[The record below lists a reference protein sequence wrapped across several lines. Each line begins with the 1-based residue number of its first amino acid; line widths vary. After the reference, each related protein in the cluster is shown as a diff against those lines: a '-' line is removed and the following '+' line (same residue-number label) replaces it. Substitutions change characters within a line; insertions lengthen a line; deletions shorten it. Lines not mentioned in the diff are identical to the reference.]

1 MWYAFYVAWA
11 RTDGN
16 DRLSWAARPLCPLDL
31 VVRSPRNAESFK
43 DWGFGFMSSVID
55 RSSSRI
61 KPEKIEQAVIRFAGD
76 SGDGMQITGS
86 QFTNTV
92 ALYGNDIATF
102 PDFPAEIR
110 APAGTLPGVSGYQL
124 HFASSDVY
132 TPGDAVDVLI
142 AMNPAA
148 LKVNIADLKPNGIL
162 IVNSD
167 SFGENDL
174 RKAQLTANPLEDH
187 SLDKYRLFSVEL
199 ERLTRVSLEH
209 LGLDAKSMDRC
220 KNFFALGMCY
230 WLYNRSTESTVRW
243 IEDKFKNKPLL
254 VEANKLAMKAGY
266 SYCEAT
272 EAFQISYEIPPAQLA
287 PGSYRNMSGNQALAL
302 GFVTASQKSGLRLFQ
317 GSYPIT
323 PASDIL
329 HELAQYKDFGVMT
342 FQAEDEIAAV
352 TSTIGAAYAGALGL
366 TTTSGPGMAL
376 KTEAIGLAIAVE
388 IPLVICDI
396 QRGGP
401 STGLPTKTE
410 QADLLQ
416 ALFGRNSEAPVPVIA
431 PATPSDC
438 FWAAIEASRI
448 AVKYMVPVILLSD
461 GYLANGAEPWRIPD
475 LAEIPEI
482 PVQFATEPNSPGGYL
497 PYKRNPDTLARP
509 WAVPGTPGL
518 EHRIGG
524 LEKQDVT
531 GNINYEPLNHENMVR
546 IRAAKV
552 AAIAQDIPE
561 AVPSG
566 DPKGDLLIIAWG
578 STHGAITAAVNAQ
591 RAEGRKIG
599 HVHLRHLNP
608 LPSNLGDVI
617 KRYKH
622 VLVPELNMGQL
633 LWILRAKFLVD
644 AVGLNK
650 IQGRP
655 FKQAELEQK
664 IEEMLGVD

>member
-1 MWYAFYVAWA
+1 MSTV
-11 RTDGN
+11 TDI
-16 DRLSWAARPLCPLDL
+16 PLPKAK
-31 VVRSPRNAESFK
+31 RE
-43 DWGFGFMSSVID
+43 VID
-55 RSSSRI
+55 
-61 KPEKIEQAVIRFAGD
+61 QAVIRFAGD

-102 PDFPAEIR
+102 PDYPAEIR
-110 APAGTLPGVSGYQL
+110 APAGTLPGVSGFQL
-124 HFASSDVY
+124 HFSSTDVY
-132 TPGDAVDVLI
+132 TPGDAIDVLI

-148 LKVNIADLKPNGIL
+148 LKTNLADLKANGIL

-167 SFGENDL
+167 SFTENDL
-174 RKAQLTANPLEDH
+174 RKAQMTVNPLEDH
-187 SLDKYRLFSVEL
+187 SLDKFRLFSVEL
-199 ERLTRVSLEH
+199 ERLTRRALEH

-230 WLYNRSTESTVRW
+230 WLYNRSMDSTVRW
-243 IEDKFKNKPLL
+243 IEDKFQKKPLL
-254 VEANKLAMKAGY
+254 IEANKLAMKAGY

-272 EAFQISYEIPPAQLA
+272 EAFQINYEIPPAQLT
-287 PGSYRNMSGNQALAL
+287 PGLYRSMSGNQALAL
-302 GFVTASQKSGLRLFQ
+302 GFVTAAQKAGLTLFQ

-329 HELAQYKDFGVMT
+329 HELSQYKDFGVMT
-342 FQAEDEIAAV
+342 FQAEDEIAAI
-352 TSTIGAAYAGALGL
+352 TSSIGAAYAGALAI
-366 TTTSGPGMAL
+366 TTTSGPGMSL
-376 KTEAIGLAIAVE
+376 KTEALGLAVAVE
-388 IPLVICDI
+388 IPLVVCNI

-416 ALFGRNSEAPVPVIA
+416 ALFGRNSEAPIPILA
-431 PATPSDC
+431 ASTPSDC
-438 FWAAIEASRI
+438 FWVAIEASRI
-448 AVKYMVPVILLSD
+448 AIKYMVPVIILSD
-461 GYLANGAEPWRIPD
+461 GYLANGAEPWRIPNVED
-475 LAEIPEI
+475 IPEI
-482 PVQFATEPNSPGGYL
+482 PVHFAKEANSPNGFL
-497 PYKRNPDTLARP
+497 PYKRDPQTLSRP

-552 AAIAQDIPE
+552 AGIVQDIPDVLP
-561 AVPSG
+561 AG
-566 DPKGDLLIIAWG
+566 DSEGDLLIVAWG
-578 STHGAITAAVNAQ
+578 STHGSITAALKSQ
-591 RAEGRKIG
+591 RAKGRKIG
-599 HVHLRHLNP
+599 HLHLRHLNP
-608 LPSNLGDVI
+608 LPANVGDI
-617 KRYKH
+617 LKRYKK

-633 LWILRAKFLVD
+633 LWVLRAKFLVD
-644 AVGLNK
+644 AIGLNK

-664 IEEMLGVD
+664 IEEVLGV

>member
-1 MWYAFYVAWA
+1 MSTLIEVPPVKTK
-11 RTDGN
+11 REV
-16 DRLSWAARPLCPLDL
+16 LD
-31 VVRSPRNAESFK
+31 
-43 DWGFGFMSSVID
+43 
-55 RSSSRI
+55 
-61 KPEKIEQAVIRFAGD
+61 QAVIRFAGD
-76 SGDGMQITGS
+76 SGDGMQITGN
-86 QFTNTV
+86 QFTNTA

-102 PDFPAEIR
+102 PDYPAEIR
-110 APAGTLPGVSGYQL
+110 APAGTIPGVSGFQL
-124 HFASSDVY
+124 HFSSNEVY
-132 TPGDAVDVLI
+132 TPGDAIDVLI

-148 LKVNIADLKPNGIL
+148 LKVNVADLKANGIL

-167 SFGENDL
+167 SFKEGDL
-174 RKAQLTANPLEDH
+174 RKAQMTSNPLEDH
-187 SLDKYRLFSVEL
+187 SLDKFRLFSVEL
-199 ERLTRVSLEH
+199 ERLTRRSLEH

-230 WLYNRSTESTVRW
+230 WLYNRSSEPTVRW

-254 VEANKLAMKAGY
+254 VEANKLALKGGY

-272 EAFQISYEIPPAQLA
+272 EAFQVSYEIPPAQLT
-287 PGSYRNMSGNQALAL
+287 PGLYRSMSGNQALAL
-302 GFVTASQKSGLRLFQ
+302 GFVTAAQKSGLTLFQ

-329 HELAQYKDFGVMT
+329 HELSQYKDFGVMT
-342 FQAEDEIAAV
+342 FQAEDEIAAI
-352 TSTIGAAYAGALGL
+352 TSSIGAAYAGALAI

-376 KTEAIGLAIAVE
+376 KTEALGLAVAVE

-416 ALFGRNSEAPVPVIA
+416 ALFGRNSEAPIPVLA
-431 PATPSDC
+431 ASTPADC
-438 FWAAIEASRI
+438 FWVAIEACRI
-448 AVKYMVPVILLSD
+448 AVKYMVPVIILSD
-461 GYLANGAEPWRIPD
+461 GYLANGAEPWRIPELSD
-475 LAEIPEI
+475 IPEI
-482 PVQFATEPNSPGGYL
+482 PVKFATDPLTFL
-497 PYKRNPDTLARP
+497 PYKRDPQTLARP
-509 WAVPGTPGL
+509 WAVPGSPGL

-524 LEKQDVT
+524 LEKQDPT

-552 AAIAQDIPE
+552 AAVAQDIPNVLP
-561 AVPSG
+561 AG
-566 DPKGDLLIIAWG
+566 DLEGDLLIVAWG
-578 STHGAITAAVNAQ
+578 STCGSITAALKAQ
-591 RAEGRKIG
+591 RAKGRRIG
-599 HVHLRHLNP
+599 HLHLRHLNP
-608 LPSNLGDVI
+608 LPSNLGDVL
-617 KRYKH
+617 KRYKR

-633 LWILRAKFLVD
+633 LWVLRAKYLVD

-664 IEEMLGVD
+664 IEEMLGL

>member
-1 MWYAFYVAWA
+1 MS
-11 RTDGN
+11 T
-16 DRLSWAARPLCPLDL
+16 LIESPLTKH
-31 VVRSPRNAESFK
+31 RRER
-43 DWGFGFMSSVID
+43 ID
-55 RSSSRI
+55 
-61 KPEKIEQAVIRFAGD
+61 QAVIRFAGD

-124 HFASSDVY
+124 HFSSNDVF

-148 LKVNIADLKPNGIL
+148 LKVNVADLKANGIL

-167 SFGENDL
+167 SFKENDL
-174 RKAQLTANPLEDH
+174 RKAQMTSNPLEDH
-187 SLDKYRLFSVEL
+187 SLDKFRLFSVEL
-199 ERLTRVSLEH
+199 ERLTRVALEH

-230 WLYNRSTESTVRW
+230 WLYNRSMDSTVRW
-243 IEDKFKNKPLL
+243 IDDKFKNKPLL

-287 PGSYRNMSGNQALAL
+287 PGVYRNLSGNQALAL

-329 HELAQYKDFGVMT
+329 HELSQYKDFGVMT
-342 FQAEDEIAAV
+342 FQAEDEIAAI
-352 TSTIGAAYAGALGL
+352 TSSIGAAYAGALAI

-376 KTEAIGLAIAVE
+376 KTEAMGLAVAVE

-416 ALFGRNSEAPVPVIA
+416 ALFGRNSEAPIPIVA

-438 FWAAIEASRI
+438 FWAAMEASRI
-448 AVKYMVPVILLSD
+448 AIKYMVPVILLSD

-475 LAEIPEI
+475 AADIPEI
-482 PVQFATEPNSPGGYL
+482 PVRFATEPNSPGGYL
-497 PYKRNPDTLARP
+497 PYKRDPETLARP

-531 GNINYEPLNHENMVR
+531 GNINYEPLNHEKMVR

-552 AAIAQDIPE
+552 EAVAQDIPE
-561 AVPSG
+561 IEPVG
-566 DPKGDLLIIAWG
+566 DAEGDLLIIAWG
-578 STHGAITAAVNAQ
+578 STHGAITAAVKAQ
-591 RAEGRKIG
+591 RAEGRRIG

-608 LPSNLGDVI
+608 LPTNLGEVI
-617 KRYKH
+617 KRFKK

-633 LWILRAKFLVD
+633 LWVLRAKYLVD

-655 FKQAELEQK
+655 FKQIELEQK
-664 IEEMLGVD
+664 IEEMLDA

>member
-1 MWYAFYVAWA
+1 MATT
-11 RTDGN
+11 TDIPLPKHKREVV
-16 DRLSWAARPLCPLDL
+16 DR
-31 VVRSPRNAESFK
+31 
-43 DWGFGFMSSVID
+43 
-55 RSSSRI
+55 
-61 KPEKIEQAVIRFAGD
+61 AVIRFAGD
-76 SGDGMQITGS
+76 SGDGMQVTGS

-124 HFASSDVY
+124 HFSSIEVY

-148 LKVNIADLKPNGIL
+148 LKTNLADLKANGIL

-167 SFGENDL
+167 AFAETDL
-174 RKAQLTANPLEDH
+174 RKAQMSSNPLEDH
-187 SLDKYRLFSVEL
+187 SLDKFRLFPVEL
-199 ERLTRVSLEH
+199 ERLTKVALDH
-209 LGLDAKSMDRC
+209 LGLDAKSVSRC

-230 WLYNRSTESTVRW
+230 WLYNRSMDSTVRW
-243 IEDKFKNKPLL
+243 IEEKFSKKPLL

-272 EAFQISYEIPPAQLA
+272 EAFQISYEIPPAQLE
-287 PGSYRNMSGNQALAL
+287 PGLYRNISGNQALAL
-302 GFVTASQKSGLRLFQ
+302 GFITASQKSGLKLFQ

-329 HELAQYKDFGVMT
+329 HELSQYKDFGVIT
-342 FQAEDEIAAV
+342 FQAEDEIAAI
-352 TSTIGAAYAGALGL
+352 TSAIGAAYAGALAI

-376 KTEAIGLAIAVE
+376 KTEAMGLAIAVE

-410 QADLLQ
+410 QADLFQ
-416 ALFGRNSEAPVPVIA
+416 ALFGRNSEAPIPVVA
-431 PATPSDC
+431 AATPSDC
-438 FWAAIEASRI
+438 FWAALEASRI
-448 AVKYMVPVILLSD
+448 AVKYMVPVIVLSD
-461 GYLANGAEPWRIPD
+461 GYLANGAEPWKIPSLD
-475 LAEIPEI
+475 EIPEI
-482 PVQFATEPNSPGGYL
+482 PVKFETDPTDFQ
-497 PYKRNPDTLARP
+497 PYRRNPETLARP
-509 WAVPGTPGL
+509 WAIPGTPGL
-518 EHRIGG
+518 EHRVGG

-531 GNINYEPLNHENMVR
+531 GNINYEPLNHEKMVR

-552 AAIAQDIPE
+552 EAIAQDIPDIV
-561 AVPSG
+561 AAG
-566 DPKGDLLIIAWG
+566 DPDGDLLIVAWG
-578 STHGAITAAVNAQ
+578 STHGSITAAVNSQ
-591 RAEGRKIG
+591 RELGYRIG

-608 LPSNLGDVI
+608 FPRNLGEVL
-617 KRYKH
+617 KRYKK

-633 LWILRAKFLVD
+633 LWLLRAKFLVN
-644 AVGLNK
+644 AIGLNK

-655 FKQAELEQK
+655 FKQSELEQK
-664 IEEMLGVD
+664 ISELVA

>member
-1 MWYAFYVAWA
+1 MSTLIEVPPVKHK
-11 RTDGN
+11 REV
-16 DRLSWAARPLCPLDL
+16 LD
-31 VVRSPRNAESFK
+31 
-43 DWGFGFMSSVID
+43 
-55 RSSSRI
+55 
-61 KPEKIEQAVIRFAGD
+61 QAVIRFAGD

-86 QFTNTV
+86 QFTNTA

-102 PDFPAEIR
+102 PDYPAEIR
-110 APAGTLPGVSGYQL
+110 APAGTIPGVSGFQL
-124 HFASSDVY
+124 HFSSNEVY
-132 TPGDAVDVLI
+132 TPGDAIDVLI

-148 LKVNIADLKPNGIL
+148 LKVNIADLKANGIL

-167 SFGENDL
+167 SFKEGDL
-174 RKAQLTANPLEDH
+174 RKAQMTSNPLEDH

-199 ERLTRVSLEH
+199 ERLTRRSLEH

-230 WLYNRSTESTVRW
+230 WLYNRSMEPTVRW
-243 IEDKFKNKPLL
+243 VEDKFKNKPLL
-254 VEANKLAMKAGY
+254 VEANKLALKGGY

-272 EAFQISYEIPPAQLA
+272 EAFQTSYEIPPAQLT
-287 PGSYRNMSGNQALAL
+287 PGLYRSMSGNQALAL
-302 GFVTASQKSGLRLFQ
+302 GFVTAAQKSGLTLFQ

-329 HELAQYKDFGVMT
+329 HELSMYKDFGVMT

-352 TSTIGAAYAGALGL
+352 TSAIGAAYAGALAI

-376 KTEAIGLAIAVE
+376 KTEAMGLAVAVE

-416 ALFGRNSEAPVPVIA
+416 ALFGRNSEAPIPVLA
-431 PATPSDC
+431 ASTPADC
-438 FWAAIEASRI
+438 FWVAIEACRI
-448 AVKYMVPVILLSD
+448 AVKYMVPVIILSD

-475 LAEIPEI
+475 LKDIPDF
-482 PVQFATEPNSPGGYL
+482 PVTFASDPIGFL
-497 PYKRNPDTLARP
+497 PYKRNPQTLARP

-524 LEKQDVT
+524 LEKQDPT

-552 AAIAQDIPE
+552 AAVAQDIPNVLP
-561 AVPSG
+561 AG
-566 DPKGDLLIIAWG
+566 DLEGDLLIVAWG
-578 STHGAITAAVNAQ
+578 STAGSITAALKAQ
-591 RAEGRKIG
+591 RAKGRKIG
-599 HVHLRHLNP
+599 HLHLRHLNP
-608 LPSNLGDVI
+608 LPSNLGDVL
-617 KRYKH
+617 KRYKK

-633 LWILRAKFLVD
+633 LWVLRAKYLVD
-644 AVGLNK
+644 AIGLNK

-664 IEEMLGVD
+664 IEEVLGL

>member
-1 MWYAFYVAWA
+1 MATL
-11 RTDGN
+11 TD
-16 DRLSWAARPLCPLDL
+16 LPLPKTK
-31 VVRSPRNAESFK
+31 PE
-43 DWGFGFMSSVID
+43 VID
-55 RSSSRI
+55 R
-61 KPEKIEQAVIRFAGD
+61 AVIRFAGD

-110 APAGTLPGVSGYQL
+110 APAGTLPGVSGFQL
-124 HFASSDVY
+124 HFSSHDIY

-148 LKVNIADLKPNGIL
+148 LKVNLADLKANGIL

-167 SFGENDL
+167 SFKENDL
-174 RKAQLTANPLEDH
+174 RKAQMTVNPLEDH
-187 SLDKYRLFSVEL
+187 SLDKFRVFSVEL
-199 ERLTRVSLEH
+199 ERLTRVALEH

-230 WLYNRSTESTVRW
+230 WLYNRSMDSTGRW
-243 IEDKFKNKPLL
+243 IDDKFKNKPLL

-272 EAFQISYEIPPAQLA
+272 EAFQISYEIPPAPLT
-287 PGSYRNMSGNQALAL
+287 PGVYRNLSGNQALAL

-329 HELAQYKDFGVMT
+329 HELSQYKDFGVMT
-342 FQAEDEIAAV
+342 FQAEDEIAAI
-352 TSTIGAAYAGALGL
+352 TSAIGAAYGGALAI

-376 KTEAIGLAIAVE
+376 KTEALGLAVAIE
-388 IPLVICDI
+388 MPLVICDI

-416 ALFGRNSEAPVPVIA
+416 ALFGRNSEAPIPVVA
-431 PATPSDC
+431 AATPSDC
-438 FWAAIEASRI
+438 FWVALEACRI
-448 AVKYMVPVILLSD
+448 AVKYMVPCIILSD

-475 LAEIPEI
+475 ISDIPEI
-482 PVQFATEPNSPGGYL
+482 PVHFATNPEGFL
-497 PYKRNPDTLARP
+497 PYKRDPQTLARP
-509 WAVPGTPGL
+509 WAIPGTPGL
-518 EHRIGG
+518 QHRIGG
-524 LEKQDVT
+524 LEKKEVT

-552 AAIAQDIPE
+552 AGIAQDIPE
-561 AVPSG
+561 VVPAG
-566 DPKGDLLIIAWG
+566 DPEGDLLIVAWG
-578 STHGAITAAVNAQ
+578 STHGAITAAVKAQ
-591 RAEGRKIG
+591 REHGRKIG

-608 LPSNLGDVI
+608 LAPNLGEII
-617 KRYKH
+617 KRYKK

-633 LWILRAKFLVD
+633 LWVLRAKYLVD
-644 AVGLNK
+644 AEGLNK

-655 FKQAELEQK
+655 FKQLEVEQK
-664 IEEMLGVD
+664 IEEMLGL